1 MVPLS
6 SPELE
11 KIAKF
16 LEKYD
21 LKSTVSQLAGLLTV
35 PELQA
40 NTIRI
45 ETLVH
50 LAVAHCRGKRKPGL
64 TEIRNW
70 INRQL
75 GATHIAQLEDPVED
89 VFLTNVETPE
99 GNRRVFEG
107 IWESN
112 DYFVQVVLET
122 LGSGR
127 SPQECKDLLVPA
139 FELLRL
145 SECVAERIGLRRWY
159 IETSTPKG
167 NVRIAPATRLD
178 DRARAV
184 TFTQDDLESLGVNR
198 EVLAP
203 FTLTD
208 EDRQALAGEST
219 GHTSLE
225 KHPLIDFDGE
235 LVLALPHAVSPA
247 IRRFVLSELRQMGY
261 LQAFEDA
268 LATRQTRQVEKDGLW
283 ELKDEAESFTPPEPD
298 GQVPS
303 LHAWLLKYDI
313 NKYLHVVQLH
323 DRLDWLEEQGL
334 SSFMVY
340 PDALRAGLEGYLN
353 KVADHC
359 RALLDFS
366 EGMTLLVMGGL
377 GRGFALGFNEWPDQW
392 RLSVIRISDL
402 LMLAGELD
410 RPITRYLK
418 CIKQKEWAEGE
429 GVYFQNVNGDY
440 NFYCFWRRLNYQ
452 LVPRDLS
459 VDNGSML
466 SIGNDM
472 VLPIREE
479 VRNLVDRHVIQT
491 TAGSFSPVMRYGRD
505 AYFKSMQG
513 RPIYASLG
521 HLRAGVLAGVVETPR
536 GPSWLLVIPRE
547 GDEQIR
553 HLLYE
558 MWAGFIGLY
567 DRLVFEVEALYP
579 EAPIGAIE
587 IHLNF
592 GELVVSEDY
601 VEPQPGVAIGE
612 PVVVVNLDQRT
623 AEVKFPSD
631 FLIHFQQPENK
642 GERLVLRAIASGL
655 VSLHQGVMEGV
666 DETVLDGLMSS
677 VIGDSGARVLHLFRT
692 YYPIEHLLSR
702 QTQKPI
708 FLAHED
714 FVFSKL
720 RLSESCTVAR
730 PGTSITL
737 KPECNAFLHRVVDKI
752 WNQLREKL
760 RQLDRASVIREV
772 LKVHEAVI
780 QDRDHW
786 RRTAQAVL
794 ALYSPAENVFAVAQ
808 ERESDRNN
816 VSLPARTILEMA
828 ICECPTVGGHQLS
841 RWELDELLANA
852 ALLVEVATD
861 SDAVN
866 SDLIEPRI
874 GLHPNGEYAIDRGF
888 HNTVI
893 KQFLT
898 AYFREGF
905 EEAAGRYTKL
915 YRNERPA
922 ERTRADEVF
931 SADFIRAFQVEFG
944 LTPDEAVDGLAE
956 LMDLAVELENVVV
969 EITLGDIKTR
979 LTTTR
984 GLSSDAS
991 EAFIRT
997 FGIFHRPA
1005 WDKPPPGFR
1014 MKDIIPWR
1022 FRRRLSS
1029 TAKPILLFGE
1039 QDDDKVFFGAGALR
1053 LGFSYLLER
1062 SERGHLP
1069 QEFFISA
1076 EMKQYIG
1083 TVNSER
1089 GLEFAR
1095 TVADQLRQNGWEAR
1109 NEVQMT
1115 ELGASAELGDVDVLA
1130 WKPTGE
1136 IQIIECKR
1144 LQLARTVAEVAE
1156 ICRRFRG
1163 EAKDELDKHVQRIN
1177 WIKGNPP
1184 GLKRIVG
1191 FSPDPACIDDMLVT
1205 NTHVPMMYLTSLPI
1219 RADKIGP
1226 LKDLPEE

>member
-1 MVPLS
+1 MIPLS
-6 SPELE
+6 SPELTS
-11 KIAKF
+11 IAKF

-21 LKSTVSQLAGLLTV
+21 LKSTISKLAGLLTS

-50 LAVAHCRGKRKPGL
+50 LAVAHCRGKRKPGMN
-64 TEIRNW
+64 EIRNW
-70 INRQL
+70 LNRQL
-75 GATHIAQLEDPVED
+75 GDTDIARLEDPVED
-89 VFLTNVETPE
+89 VFVTNVETPE

-112 DYFVQVVLET
+112 DYFVQVVLES

-127 SPQECKDLLVPA
+127 APQECQALLAPA
-139 FELLRL
+139 FALLRL
-145 SECVAERIGLRRWY
+145 SDCIAERLGLHRWH
-159 IETSTPKG
+159 IEPSAPKG
-167 NVRIAPATRLD
+167 TVRIAPATRLD
-178 DRARAV
+178 ERARAV
-184 TFTQDDLESLGVNR
+184 TFTQEDLESLALNR
-198 EVLAP
+198 EALAP
-203 FTLTD
+203 FILTD
-208 EDRQALAGEST
+208 DDWQTLAGEST
-219 GHTSLE
+219 GHSSLE
-225 KHPLIDFDGE
+225 MHPLIDFGGE
-235 LVLALPHAVSPA
+235 LVLTLPHSVSPA
-247 IRRFVLSELRQMGY
+247 IRQFVLSELRQMGY
-261 LQAFEDA
+261 LQAFGDA
-268 LATRQTRQVEKDGLW
+268 LGARQARQIEKDGLW
-283 ELKDEAESFTPPEPD
+283 ELKGEAESLIPPEPD

-313 NKYLHVVQLH
+313 NKYLHVILLH

-334 SSFMVY
+334 SSFMEY
-340 PDALRAGLEGYLN
+340 PEALRAGLEAYLN

-359 RALLDFS
+359 RALSDFA

-429 GVYFQNVNGDY
+429 GVYFQNINGDY

-452 LVPRDLS
+452 LVPRDLP
-459 VDNGSML
+459 VNDGSML

-472 VLPIREE
+472 VLPVREE
-479 VRNLVDRHVIQT
+479 IRNLVDPHVIR
-491 TAGSFSPVMRYGRD
+491 AGDGSYSAVMRFGRD

-521 HLRAGVLAGVVETPR
+521 HLRAGVLAGAVETPR

-553 HLLYE
+553 NLLYE
-558 MWAGFIGLY
+558 MWSGFIGLY
-567 DRLVFEVEALYP
+567 DRLVFEVEALHP
-579 EAPIGAIE
+579 EATAGAIE

-592 GELVVSEDY
+592 SELVVSENY
-601 VEPQPGVAIGE
+601 VEPQPGMAVGE
-612 PVVVVNLDQRT
+612 PVVAVNLDQRT

-631 FLIHFQQPENK
+631 FLMHFQQPENT
-642 GERLVLRAIASGL
+642 GERLVLRAIANGL
-655 VSLHQGVMEGV
+655 VSLHQGVTEGV
-666 DETVLDGLMSS
+666 DETVLDGLMSR
-677 VIGDSGARVLHLFRT
+677 VIGDSGMRVLHLFRT

-702 QTQKPI
+702 QSQKPI

-720 RLSESCTVAR
+720 RLSEGCTAAR
-730 PGTSITL
+730 PGTSITS
-737 KPECNAFLHRVVDKI
+737 KSECNEFLHRVVDKI
-752 WNQLREKL
+752 WNQLREQL

-772 LKVHEAVI
+772 LRVHEAVI

-794 ALYSPAENVFAVAQ
+794 ALYAPAEDVYAVAQ

-841 RWELDELLANA
+841 RWKLDELLAKA
-852 ALLVEVATD
+852 ALLVEVAMD

-866 SDLIEPRI
+866 SNLIEPQI
-874 GLHPNGEYAIDRGF
+874 GLHPNGEYAIDRSF

-893 KQFLT
+893 KPFLT
-898 AYFREGF
+898 AYFQEGF
-905 EEAAGRYTKL
+905 EEAAGGYTKL
-915 YRNERPA
+915 YRNKPPT

-931 SADFIRAFQVEFG
+931 SAGFIRAFQVEFG

-956 LMDLAVELENVVV
+956 LMDLAVECENIVV
-969 EITLGDIKTR
+969 ETTLGDIRTR
-979 LTTTR
+979 LIAVR
-984 GLSSDAS
+984 GLSSYAC
-991 EAFIRT
+991 EALIRT

-1005 WDKPPPGFR
+1005 WDKPPSGFS

-1062 SERGHLP
+1062 AERGHLP
-1069 QEFFISA
+1069 QEFFISDV
-1076 EMKQYIG
+1076 MKQYIG
-1083 TVNSER
+1083 AVNSER

-1095 TVADQLRQNGWEAR
+1095 TVADQLRQNGWEVR

-1115 ELGASAELGDVDVLA
+1115 EFGASAELGDVDVLA
-1130 WKPTGE
+1130 WKSTGE
-1136 IQIIECKR
+1136 IQVIECKR

-1177 WIKGNPP
+1177 WIKSNPA
-1184 GLKRIVG
+1184 GLQHIVG
-1191 FSPDPACIDDMLVT
+1191 FSPDQARIDDRLVT

-1219 RADKIGP
+1219 RPDKIGP
-1226 LKDLPEE
+1226 LKHLSEE